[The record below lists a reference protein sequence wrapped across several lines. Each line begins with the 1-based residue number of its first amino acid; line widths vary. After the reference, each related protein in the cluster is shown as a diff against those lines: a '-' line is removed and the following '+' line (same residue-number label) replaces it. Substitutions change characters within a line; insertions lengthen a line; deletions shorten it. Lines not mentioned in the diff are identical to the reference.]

1 MIHEIT
7 FDDAH
12 MQVRYNDALRTATLR
27 WLTDEGQT
35 VIADKI
41 TVHRGNDRTTAPT
54 PWSVMPIVNP
64 AGHLVAVVIHDSEGD
79 PVMRFQTAEREVLDA
94 ALRIVEVANGTRSRV
109 QLRQVTSL

>member
-27 WLTDEGQT
+27 WMTDEGQT
-35 VIADKI
+35 LIADKI
-41 TVHRGNDRTTAPT
+41 TVQRGNDRSTAPT
-54 PWSVMPIVNP
+54 PWSVTPIVNP
-64 AGHLVAVVIHDSEGD
+64 ANGLGAVVISDKDGD
-79 PVMRFQTAEREVLDA
+79 TVMRFQTTQREVLDA
-94 ALRIVEVANGTRSRV
+94 AMRIVEVANAAASRV